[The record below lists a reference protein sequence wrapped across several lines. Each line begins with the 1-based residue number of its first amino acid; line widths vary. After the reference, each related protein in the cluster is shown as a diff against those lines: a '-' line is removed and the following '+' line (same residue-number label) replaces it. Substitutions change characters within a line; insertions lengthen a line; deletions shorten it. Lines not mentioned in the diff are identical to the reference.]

1 MCSRAE
7 SHLFCKMI
15 VEEKLV
21 SADNPLTASDIMN
34 IGGIAGSLNPFEPIM
49 MVSGIIFMASLIAF
63 TH

>member
-1 MCSRAE
+1 MCSWAE
-7 SHLFCKMI
+7 SHLFSKMI
-15 VEEKLV
+15 EEEKLV

-34 IGGIAGSLNPFEPIM
+34 ISGISGSLNPPEPIV

>member
-1 MCSRAE
+1 
-7 SHLFCKMI
+7 MI

-34 IGGIAGSLNPFEPIM
+34 ICGIAGSLNPPEPIV
-49 MVSGIIFMASLIAF
+49 MVSGIIFMAVLIAF